1 MNLIFG
7 MMACLTV
14 SYDTTKNQTLMLVK
28 TRHILNSRSFFP
40 GVNNPKTNVF
50 FRFGYE
56 KLDSTLNFIYDTKEL
71 VFENDGNP

>member
-28 TRHILNSRSFFP
+28 TRVFP

-56 KLDSTLNFIYDTKEL
+56 KLDSTLNFIYDTKIL

>member
-28 TRHILNSRSFFP
+28 TRHILNSRSFFQ
-40 GVNNPKTNVF
+40 GSIT
-50 FRFGYE
+50 R
-56 KLDSTLNFIYDTKEL
+56 KLMSFSGSDMKNWILRSILNMIRK
-71 VFENDGNP
+71 N